1 MPWPMTKTMTMMNQ
15 IISVVLLLAVLPIAA
30 PQASSTALPE
40 TSAPAACH
48 RHGGRAPSR
57 SPVTHE
63 CCEVG
68 HQAAVLVKAPGT
80 LRTWL
85 LALCAVSDSPEPFIS
100 SNFVAGVDGAIARQG
115 SPPRSTP
122 LRV

>member
-1 MPWPMTKTMTMMNQ
+1 MFPTRSIMPLG
-15 IISVVLLLAVLPIAA
+15 VLLSAMG
-30 PQASSTALPE
+30 SNSTALPQS
-40 TSAPAACH
+40 SAPAPCH
-48 RHGGRAPSR
+48 RHGGHAPSR

-80 LRTWL
+80 LRRSL
-85 LALCAVSDSPEPFIS
+85 IAVCVISDSPEPFIS
-100 SNFVAGVDGAIARQG
+100 SDFVAGFAGAIARQG
-115 SPPRSTP
+115 SPPSSTP

>member
-1 MPWPMTKTMTMMNQ
+1 MTNAMMKQ
-15 IISVVLLLAVLPIAA
+15 IIAVVLLLAVLPIAA
-30 PQASSTALPE
+30 PQAHSTALPE

-48 RHGGRAPSR
+48 RHGGRVPSR

-68 HQAAVLVKAPGT
+68 HQAAVLVKASGT
-80 LRTWL
+80 LRRSL
-85 LALCAVSDSPEPFIS
+85 ISVCAVSDSPEPFIS
-100 SNFVAGVDGAIARQG
+100 SDFVAGFAGAIARQG
-115 SPPRSTP
+115 SPPSSTP

>member
-1 MPWPMTKTMTMMNQ
+1 MLAGLGERMINR
-15 IISVVLLLAVLPIAA
+15 IIAVVLLLAVLPIAA
-30 PQASSTALPE
+30 PQPHSTVLPE
-40 TSAPAACH
+40 SSAPAPCH

-68 HQAAVLVKAPGT
+68 HQAAVLVKTPGT
-80 LRTWL
+80 LRTSL
-85 LALCAVSDSPEPFIS
+85 LALWAVSDSPEPFIS
-100 SNFVAGVDGAIARQG
+100 SNFVAGVGGAIARQG
-115 SPPRSTP
+115 SPPSSTP

>member
-1 MPWPMTKTMTMMNQ
+1 MPWRLTNAMMKQ
-15 IISVVLLLAVLPIAA
+15 IIAVVLLLAVLPISA
-30 PQASSTALPE
+30 PQANSTALPQS
-40 TSAPAACH
+40 SAPAPCH

-68 HQAAVLVKAPGT
+68 HQAAVLVKTPGT
-80 LRTWL
+80 LRTSL
-85 LALCAVSDSPEPFIS
+85 LALCAVSDSPEPFVS
-100 SNFVAGVDGAIARQG
+100 SDFVAGVGGAIARQG
-115 SPPRSTP
+115 SPPSSTP

>member
-1 MPWPMTKTMTMMNQ
+1 MRWPMTNVMMKQ
-15 IISVVLLLAVLPIAA
+15 IIAVVLLLAVLPIAA
-30 PQASSTALPE
+30 PQAHSTALPQS
-40 TSAPAACH
+40 SAPASCH
-48 RHGGRAPSR
+48 GHGGHAPSR

-80 LRTWL
+80 LRRSL
-85 LALCAVSDSPEPFIS
+85 IAVCVISDSPEPFIS
-100 SNFVAGVDGAIARQG
+100 SDFVAGVGGAIARQG
-115 SPPRSTP
+115 SPPSSTP

>member
-1 MPWPMTKTMTMMNQ
+1 MLGGLVKGMINR
-15 IISVVLLLAVLPIAA
+15 IIAVVLLLAVLPIAA
-30 PQASSTALPE
+30 PPAHSTALPQS
-40 TSAPAACH
+40 SAPAPCH

-68 HQAAVLVKAPGT
+68 HQAAVLVKTPGT
-80 LRTWL
+80 LRTSL
-85 LALCAVSDSPEPFIS
+85 LALCAASDSPEPFIS
-100 SNFVAGVDGAIARQG
+100 SNFVAGLGGAIARQG
-115 SPPRSTP
+115 SPPSSTP

>member
-1 MPWPMTKTMTMMNQ
+1 MRWPMTNVMMKQ
-15 IISVVLLLAVLPIAA
+15 IIAVVLLLAVLPIAA
-30 PQASSTALPE
+30 PQANSTAFPQS
-40 TSAPAACH
+40 SAPASCH
-48 RHGGRAPSR
+48 GHGGHAPSR

-80 LRTWL
+80 LRRSL
-85 LALCAVSDSPEPFIS
+85 IAVCAVSDSPEPFIS
-100 SNFVAGVDGAIARQG
+100 SDFVAGFAGAIARQG
-115 SPPRSTP
+115 SPPSSTP

>member
-1 MPWPMTKTMTMMNQ
+1 MPWPMTNAMMKQ
-15 IISVVLLLAVLPIAA
+15 IIAVVLLLAVLPIAA
-30 PQASSTALPE
+30 PQANSTALPQS
-40 TSAPAACH
+40 SAPAPCH
-48 RHGGRAPSR
+48 RHGGHAPSR

-80 LRTWL
+80 LRRSL
-85 LALCAVSDSPEPFIS
+85 LALCAVSDRPEPFIS
-100 SNFVAGVDGAIARQG
+100 SDFVAGVGGAIARQG
-115 SPPRSTP
+115 SPPSSTP

>member
-1 MPWPMTKTMTMMNQ
+1 MRWPMTNVMMKQ
-15 IISVVLLLAVLPIAA
+15 IIAVVLLLAVLPIAA
-30 PQASSTALPE
+30 PQANSTASPQS
-40 TSAPAACH
+40 SAPASCH
-48 RHGGRAPSR
+48 GHGGHAPSR

-80 LRTWL
+80 LRRSL
-85 LALCAVSDSPEPFIS
+85 IAVCAVSDSPEPFIS
-100 SNFVAGVDGAIARQG
+100 SDFVAGFAGAIARQG
-115 SPPRSTP
+115 SPPSSTP

>member
-1 MPWPMTKTMTMMNQ
+1 MPLPMTNAMMKQ
-15 IISVVLLLAVLPIAA
+15 IIAVVLLLAVLPIAA
-30 PQASSTALPE
+30 PQANSAALPQR
-40 TSAPAACH
+40 SAPASCH
-48 RHGGRAPSR
+48 RHGGSVPSRR

-80 LRTWL
+80 LRRSL
-85 LALCAVSDSPEPFIS
+85 IAVCVVSDSPEPFIS
-100 SNFVAGVDGAIARQG
+100 SNFVAGVGGAIARQG
-115 SPPRSTP
+115 SPPSSTP